1 MIGVESQTTSDIMV
15 LIPIKEY
22 SNTKTRIKTGLPS
35 NQKLLVEKLVE
46 ATFLQT
52 LHLLKRIGLS
62 FGVISPAKLI
72 IKTSQKLGA
81 EFTFRDQGTDLN
93 EALLQATKKIPLDKP
108 ILIVMPDLPFL
119 TIDFLTMLQEDIEK
133 VDLLIVPSISRE
145 PDNIGTAMLYMR
157 RSNLVS
163 FHFGKNSKHLHQE
176 EAKIQHLNYHILEL
190 DPFARDLDTLA
201 DLQYLQENLKLVNEP
216 NRFESILKNLF

>member
-1 MIGVESQTTSDIMV
+1 MV

-35 NQKLLVEKLVE
+35 NQKLLVEELVE

-52 LHLLKRIGLS
+52 LHLLKKIGLS
-62 FGVISPAKLI
+62 FGVISPSKLI

-81 EFTFRDQGTDLN
+81 EFTFRDKGTDLN
-93 EALLQATKKIPLDKP
+93 EALFQATKKLPLDKP

-119 TIDFLTMLQEDIEK
+119 TIDFLTMLRKNIEK

-145 PDNIGTAMLYMR
+145 SDNVGTAMLYIR
-157 RSNLVS
+157 RSNLAS
-163 FHFGKNSKHLHQE
+163 FHFGKNSKNLHQK
-176 EAKIQHLNYHILEL
+176 EAELQNLNYHILEV
-190 DPFARDLDTLA
+190 DPFARDLDTLS

-216 NRFESILKNLF
+216 NRFANILKNLF